1 MQWKLLRHWLIII
14 SMENKTPL
22 SPHIQIY
29 KWHISSLV
37 SISHRIT
44 GIINIIAITFICLL
58 ASLLVFGESNY
69 KFINLFLSSLIGK
82 FLILGLTWSF
92 SFQILSE
99 IRHLIM
105 DLGYG
110 FELRMTKITGLI
122 VIFGSIIL
130 TVVFYLMG
138 RNFFWND

>member
-1 MQWKLLRHWLIII
+1 
-14 SMENKTPL
+14 MENKRPL

-44 GIINIIAITFICLL
+44 GIINIIAITLICLW
-58 ASLLVFGESNY
+58 ASLLFLAEENY
-69 KFINLFLSSLIGK
+69 EIVELIMSSLIGK
-82 FLILGLTWSF
+82 FIILGIIWSF

-105 DLGYG
+105 DFGYG
-110 FELRMTKITGLI
+110 FELKTSRITGLI

-130 TVVFYLMG
+130 TIVFYLIG
-138 RNFFWND
+138 KNFI

>member
-1 MQWKLLRHWLIII
+1 
-14 SMENKTPL
+14 MENKSPL

-44 GIINIIAITFICLL
+44 GIINIIGVTFICVL
-58 ASLLVFGESNY
+58 ASQLSLDESNY
-69 KFINLFLSSLIGK
+69 EMTYLFLSSQIGK

-99 IRHLIM
+99 IRHLFW

-110 FELRMTKITGLI
+110 FDLKISNITGLC
-122 VIFGSIIL
+122 VIFGSFIGTVLIYFIGRGII
-130 TVVFYLMG
+130 
-138 RNFFWND
+138 

>member
-1 MQWKLLRHWLIII
+1 
-14 SMENKTPL
+14 MENKRPL

-44 GIINIIAITFICLL
+44 GIINIIAITLICLW
-58 ASLLVFGESNY
+58 ASLLFLAEENY
-69 KFINLFLSSLIGK
+69 EIVELLMSSLIGK
-82 FLILGLTWSF
+82 FIILGIIWSF

-105 DLGYG
+105 DFGYG
-110 FELRMTKITGLI
+110 FELKTSRITGLI

-130 TVVFYLMG
+130 TIVFYLIG
-138 RNFFWND
+138 KNFI

>member
-1 MQWKLLRHWLIII
+1 
-14 SMENKTPL
+14 MENKRPL

-44 GIINIIAITFICLL
+44 GIINIIAITLICLW
-58 ASLLVFGESNY
+58 ASLLFLAEENY
-69 KFINLFLSSLIGK
+69 QTVELLMSSLIGK
-82 FLILGLTWSF
+82 FIILGIIWSF

-105 DLGYG
+105 DFGYG
-110 FELRMTKITGLI
+110 FELKTSRITGLI

-130 TVVFYLMG
+130 TIVFYLIG
-138 RNFFWND
+138 KNFI

>member
-1 MQWKLLRHWLIII
+1 
-14 SMENKTPL
+14 MENKTPL

-44 GIINIIAITFICLL
+44 GIINIIAITLICLL
-58 ASLLVFGESNY
+58 ASILVFGESNY

-82 FLILGLTWSF
+82 FFILGLTWSF

-99 IRHLIM
+99 IRHFIM

-110 FELRMTKITGLI
+110 FELRTTKITGLI

-130 TVVFYLMG
+130 TVAFYLIG
-138 RNFFWND
+138 KNFF